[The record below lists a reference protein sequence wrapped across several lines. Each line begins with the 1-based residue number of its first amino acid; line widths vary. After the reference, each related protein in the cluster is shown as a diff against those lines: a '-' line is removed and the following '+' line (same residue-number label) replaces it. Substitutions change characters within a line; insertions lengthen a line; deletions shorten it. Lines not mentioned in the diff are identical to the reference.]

1 MENEGILFKERDL
14 TLEVT
19 VSPEEETV
27 WLTQKQ
33 MADLFEVSTDN
44 ISLHIKNILK
54 EGELDDSTT
63 EKSSVVQKEGTRTV
77 KRTINIYNLDMIL
90 SVGYRVNSKKVL
102 YLENGQIKF

>member
-1 MENEGILFKERDL
+1 MENEVILFKERDL

-90 SVGYRVNSKKVL
+90 SVGYRVNSKKIL
-102 YLENGQIKF
+102 KNG